1 MTITNNG
8 TLLPSFAGSETG
20 VSRVISPGTYSVA
33 ESAGSSGYMAS
44 LSADCS
50 GTIAA
55 SEQKTCTITNDDQPA
70 HLTVIKHVVN
80 DNGGTKNAPDFTIVV
95 TGGAASPASFPGS
108 ESGTAVTLNAGG
120 YSADEAPPA
129 GYAKTLGTGC
139 SGTLGVGETAS
150 CTITN

>member
-70 HLTVIKHVVN
+70 HLTVIKHVIN
-80 DNGGTKNAPDFTIVV
+80 DNGGTKSAADFTITV
-95 TGGAASPASFPGS
+95 TSNGATLPSFAGS
-108 ESGTAVTLNAGG
+108 ETGTALSLNAGA
-120 YSADEAPPA
+120 YSADEAPAA
-129 GYAKTLGTGC
+129 GYTKTNV
-139 SGTLGVGETAS
+139 S
-150 CTITN
+150 